1 VEVLISRFIDDENM
15 DLRPFEGA
23 DMQVAFYQ
31 RKVFHSIDHRV
42 LSARLRDSGI
52 SVKSVHA
59 PATDVFHR
67 KGEEFVSILRTI
79 KEAYGVEVITVHP
92 QKGDKAGALSHFRE
106 LEGEISALGVVL
118 AYETFEKE
126 MMDVKWVSQVEEM
139 HRCFDAF
146 AYPFL
151 RVTYDFTHSSYEES
165 VEEVAAN
172 NSKIQ
177 VVHLSDA
184 LRDRPLDPNEFHQH
198 LPLGYGD
205 YRVLEFLELLERIG
219 YAHFLVLEYH
229 PEYDALLRGDA
240 AAVAAWFA
248 GDRKPLTDIVLGR
261 RAEARAEGGRT
272 RRIRGN

>member
-1 VEVLISRFIDDENM
+1 VEVLISRFIDDGNM

-31 RKVFHSIDHRV
+31 RKVFHSIDHRA

-67 KGEEFVSILRTI
+67 KGEEFISILRTI

-92 QKGDKAGALSHFRE
+92 QKGNKESALSHFGE
-106 LEGEISALGVVL
+106 LEEEIKSLGVVL

-165 VEEVAAN
+165 IAEVAAN
-172 NSKIQ
+172 NSRIE

-219 YAHFLVLEYH
+219 YGHFLVLEYH

-240 AAVAAWFA
+240 AAVAAWFG
-248 GDRKPLTDIVLGR
+248 GDKEPLQTIIDGR
-261 RAEARAEGGRT
+261 REERGGELL
-272 RRIRGN
+272 RRMKHN